1 MRRILPICGLLVAL
15 GGCMSTSPPE
25 YARGLDARDPRFNS
39 AQCQDMR
46 KQAASYDP
54 NTVGQFAAGMAA
66 SPFGGVVASAENTRR
81 KRFLTA
87 MHQACSTRPVPD
99 DIDPNKGVRPAF

>member
-1 MRRILPICGLLVAL
+1 
-15 GGCMSTSPPE
+15 MSTSPQD
-25 YARGLDARDPRFNS
+25 YARGFDARDPRFNS
-39 AQCQDMR
+39 VQCQDAR
-46 KQAASYDP
+46 KQAAAYDP

-87 MHQACSTRPVPD
+87 MHQACSSKPVPD
-99 DIDPNKGVRPAF
+99 EIDPDKGIRPAF

>member
-1 MRRILPICGLLVAL
+1 MFRVLPICGLLLAL
-15 GGCMSTSPPE
+15 GGCMSTTPQD
-25 YARGLDARDPRFNS
+25 YARGLDARDARFNS

-46 KQAASYDP
+46 KQAAAYDP
-54 NTVGQFAAGMAA
+54 NTAGQFAAGMAA

-87 MHQACSTRPVPD
+87 MHQACSSRPVPD
-99 DIDPNKGVRPAF
+99 DINPDMGVRPAF